1 MIPLGVDRV
10 AKNRPIA
17 TQILVAVNIVVFLGV
32 SIGLHRGSE
41 LASWVMDKG
50 AFVPGWTALRSHP
63 WTPVT
68 YAFLH
73 DPSGLAH
80 VAFNM
85 LFLWVFGR
93 AVEGRLGSWWF
104 LAFYTASAA
113 VAAVGQWMASDS
125 PVIGASGAVAG
136 VTGAF
141 AALCPRARVKV
152 LFLLSVFEISGLALV
167 ALFVAI
173 DLLGQLGSSIGL
185 GGRVAYSA
193 HLAGYAFGISM
204 MLMLLGLK
212 VLPRTE
218 FDLFFLLK
226 QWQRRRTM
234 REALSVKNSPW
245 RQDAMRAIAT
255 PTTPEGHL
263 SQRAAAPQP
272 LSAEAA
278 QRELN
283 EASLEWGR
291 GNYSSAATRWER
303 FAQRCPAH
311 PDADGALLL
320 AAIAYARK
328 LSDRPRARG
337 LAQRLL
343 ERVPAPPLPVLE
355 QARALITEISTQQ
368 PSAVEE
374 A

>member
-10 AKNRPIA
+10 AKNKPVA
-17 TQILVAVNIVVFLGV
+17 TQVLVAVNILIFLGV
-32 SIGLHRGSE
+32 SIGLHRGSA
-41 LASWVMDKG
+41 LASWVMEQG
-50 AFVPGWTALRSHP
+50 AFTPGWTALRSHP
-63 WTPVT
+63 WTPIT

-85 LFLWVFGR
+85 VFLWVFGR

-113 VAAVGQWMASDS
+113 VAALGQWLASDS

-141 AALCPRARVKV
+141 AALCPRARVRV
-152 LFLLSVFEISGLALV
+152 LFLLSVVEISGLALV
-167 ALFVAI
+167 ALFVLV
-173 DLLGQLGSSIGL
+173 DLVGQFSSSIGL

-193 HLAGYAFGISM
+193 HLAGYAFGIAT
-204 MLMLLGLK
+204 MLILLGLK

-218 FDLFFLLK
+218 FDLFFLMK

-234 REALSVKNSPW
+234 RAALSGKTSPW
-245 RQDAMRAIAT
+245 HQDAMRAPGAAT
-255 PTTPEGHL
+255 TQVTPLPHP
-263 SQRAAAPQP
+263 AAAPRP
-272 LSAEAA
+272 MSAEAA

-283 EASLEWGR
+283 EASLSWGR
-291 GNYSSAATRWER
+291 GEYSSAAARWER

-328 LSDRPRARG
+328 LSDRPRAKG
-337 LAQRLL
+337 LAQRLI
-343 ERVPAPPLPVLE
+343 ERAPAPPVSVLE
-355 QARALITEISTQQ
+355 QARALITEIAQQ
-368 PSAVEE
+368 QSE
-374 A
+374 AGAT